1 MHNNDCKGV
10 SSLAMGSTLAVL
22 MSSWRVGRTKAERLA
37 KLNAAMREWYTQR
50 PGSHRLPKIRE
61 NNLVGAQGWAD
72 LNGPMIKAA
81 NSRSAVP
88 MIRDLSYMYLSDDN
102 DRNRC
107 IHRLLDN
114 LTAYYETI
122 YSEPLF
128 MSEAAV
134 ARLEEATI
142 EVGEAWMELREM
154 AKERGLQHWKISS
167 KVHKMMHTAVWSRA
181 MNVRFVQCYSEES
194 QMGSTTSVWH
204 ECMRGKYAGGIQSM
218 VLLKR
223 TVGLLLRLEV

>member
-1 MHNNDCKGV
+1 MRNNDCKGV

-37 KLNAAMREWYTQR
+37 NLNAAMREWYTQR
-50 PGSHRLPKIRE
+50 IGSHRLPKIQM

-88 MIRDLSYMYLSDDN
+88 MIRDFSYMYLSGDN

-114 LTAYYETI
+114 LTAYYEAI
-122 YSEPLF
+122 NSGPIF

-134 ARLEEATI
+134 ARLEDVQI
-142 EVGEAWMELREM
+142 ELGEAWMELREM
-154 AKERGLQHWKISS
+154 VKERGLQHWKITS
-167 KVHKMMHTAVWSRA
+167 KVTK
-181 MNVRFVQCYSEES
+181 
-194 QMGSTTSVWH
+194 
-204 ECMRGKYAGGIQSM
+204 
-218 VLLKR
+218 
-223 TVGLLLRLEV
+223 